1 MRLRRIMSIEIGDI
15 LGKLKEKNVF
25 DFEDQLPI
33 ILIHRSKSPINFEES
48 KLLEVKRFTSLVG
61 NHMHALTYL
70 SRNLSFENTTRE
82 VERNDRIMGA
92 VNYRKTALLRKQRL
106 TNSGIAVCTEIHR
119 HNETPENLL
128 LALVLFSIILYCDK
142 YLKLSGLIEWVKR
155 IDPTIRELQSIR
167 SYTSN
172 LLSGKAIKEI
182 LPLATESIA
191 ETDKLFHLMLKRI
204 QRGKIPKYFTK
215 IYSLYSKWRYYVL
228 VSSNEQEI
236 VRHVLQYHFMN
247 LSTLHDLYECWVF
260 CRILYRVAQRYDI
273 RFKEIHSSKG
283 VAEFKAV
290 DGSFHIIYQA
300 RYNTE
305 WRDQDTYIEDVPD
318 ITIESKN
325 GMAVVIDAKDMRYTF
340 SDSTPNLHQMR
351 SYMTTLNG
359 RYGVFIHS
367 KSDDPSVWK
376 EVIREGDQK
385 IIWTSLIPE
394 NPKINSQNLEKIIQL
409 IENTATKGE

>member
-1 MRLRRIMSIEIGDI
+1 MSIEIGDI
-15 LGKLKEKNVF
+15 LGKLQEKNVF

-33 ILIHRSKSPINFEES
+33 ILIRRSKSTINFEES

-82 VERNDRIMGA
+82 VERDDRIMGA
-92 VNYRKTALLRKQRL
+92 VNYRKTVLLRKQRP
-106 TNSGIAVCTEIHR
+106 NSGIAVCTEIHR
-119 HNETPENLL
+119 RNETPENLL
-128 LALVLFSIILYCDK
+128 LALVLFSIMLYCDK
-142 YLKLSGLIEWVKR
+142 YLKLSGLIEWIDR

-172 LLSGKAIKEI
+172 LLSRKAIKQI
-182 LPLATESIA
+182 LPLAMESIA
-191 ETDKLFHLMLKRI
+191 EMDKLFHLMLKRI
-204 QRGKIPKYFTK
+204 QRGKIPKYFAK

-236 VRHVLQYHFMN
+236 VRHFLQYHFMN
-247 LSTLHDLYECWVF
+247 LSELSDLYECWVF
-260 CRILYRVAQRYDI
+260 CRILYGVAQKYDI

-290 DGSFHIIYQA
+290 DGSFHIIYQP
-300 RYNTE
+300 RYKTK
-305 WRDQDTYIEDVPD
+305 WRDQDRYIEDVPD

-325 GMAVVIDAKDMRYTF
+325 GMAVVIDAKDRQYTF
-340 SDSTPNLHQMR
+340 SDSTPNLHPMR

-359 RYGVFIHS
+359 RFGVFIHS

-376 EVIREGDQK
+376 EIIRDGDQK

-394 NPKINSQNLEKIIQL
+394 NSKISSQNLEKIIQL
-409 IENTATKGE
+409 IENTAAKVDK